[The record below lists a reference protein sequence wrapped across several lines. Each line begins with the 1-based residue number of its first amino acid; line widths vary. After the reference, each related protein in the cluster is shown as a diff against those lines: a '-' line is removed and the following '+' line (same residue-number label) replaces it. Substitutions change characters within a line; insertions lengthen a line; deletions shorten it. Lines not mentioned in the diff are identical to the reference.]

1 MFIPC
6 QNSELKDLECN
17 EMVAKHTVHMSMS
30 LVDIYSLRT
39 MKKTAFVKSLQCHVV
54 FPNKMN
60 MLMIMLCFKGQHST
74 LYDER

>member
-17 EMVAKHTVHMSMS
+17 EKVAKHTVHMYMS

-39 MKKTAFVKSLQCHVV
+39 MKKNSFCQKFTMPCGLSK
-54 FPNKMN
+54 
-60 MLMIMLCFKGQHST
+60 
-74 LYDER
+74 